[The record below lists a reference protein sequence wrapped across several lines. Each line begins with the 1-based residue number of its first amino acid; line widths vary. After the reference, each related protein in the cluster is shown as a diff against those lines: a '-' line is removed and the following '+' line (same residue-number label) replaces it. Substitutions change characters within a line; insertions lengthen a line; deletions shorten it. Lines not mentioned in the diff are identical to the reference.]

1 MDPSSAACS
10 SSFSSAAGF
19 VALLAFDVFVA
30 RRRGAVVP
38 AAAPAADAFPAAP
51 GDAPA
56 ARDAD
61 LDAPSLPAAPL
72 PDADLDARFDA
83 EFFAAP
89 TEAPAEVVEAP
100 PPPKLLATR
109 RNALVPFRPAQAVRK
124 ALVPAAIFLL
134 GAVVPSQVA
143 LKFLPAVLRGPV
155 AALLHFLTRAPAAAP
170 TSPLGLV
177 RVATAL

>member
-1 MDPSSAACS
+1 M
-10 SSFSSAAGF
+10 FL

-30 RRRGAVVP
+30 RRRGAVAP

-51 GDAPA
+51 EDAPA

-89 TEAPAEVVEAP
+89 TEAPAAVVEA

-109 RNALVPFRPAQAVRK
+109 RSALVPFARPVRR
-124 ALVPAAIFLL
+124 ALVPAALFML

-143 LKFLPAVLRGPV
+143 LKFLPAALRGPV